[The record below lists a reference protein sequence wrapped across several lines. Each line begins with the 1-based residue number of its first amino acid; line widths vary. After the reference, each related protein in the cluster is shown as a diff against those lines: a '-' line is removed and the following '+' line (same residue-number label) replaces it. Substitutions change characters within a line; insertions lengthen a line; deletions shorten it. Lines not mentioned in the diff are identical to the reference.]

1 MVGMRDGVLI
11 VIVFLEGIFVYKVGV
26 KLGDNIL
33 KINNESMLSMSID
46 DVINFMRG
54 KLKIFIQIIVVRK
67 NELKFLVFNIIRD
80 IIKVSFVYV
89 KKIKDTFYLYMRV
102 NFFDKNVIRLVLDG
116 LKVNFKIKGIVLDL
130 RGNFGGLL
138 NQVVGLFNFFI
149 KEGILVF

>member
-54 KLKIFIQIIVVRK
+54 KLKIFI
-67 NELKFLVFNIIRD
+67 
-80 IIKVSFVYV
+80 
-89 KKIKDTFYLYMRV
+89 
-102 NFFDKNVIRLVLDG
+102 
-116 LKVNFKIKGIVLDL
+116 
-130 RGNFGGLL
+130 
-138 NQVVGLFNFFI
+138 
-149 KEGILVF
+149 